1 MADSFYTSYS
11 TSVALRA
18 AGAPQGDYTDAECY
32 YCSACGRGYLGTP
45 ENGWR
50 RLDSPEEWCGCGVH
64 RTHARAF
71 RADEIIEA
79 LGHRFGGASVYRSNL
94 GEVWTIELKGKTLR
108 TSGPFVEALAA
119 TWLAVLKEGK

>member
-1 MADSFYTSYS
+1 MSELYTSYS
-11 TSVALRA
+11 TSVTLRA
-18 AGAPQGDYTDAECY
+18 AGAPQGDYADAECY

-50 RLDSPEEWCGCGVH
+50 RLDSPEGWCGCGVH

-79 LGHRFGGASVYRSNL
+79 LFAATGLVEIGSCDDEWDVACGRACCAAT
-94 GEVWTIELKGKTLR
+94 EPTL
-108 TSGPFVEALAA
+108 VEALAR
-119 TWLAVLKEGK
+119 TWLAVLKEGKK